1 MSAIASGAE
10 AAILPEVEYNLEQIA
25 EYLLERYKIGKTN
38 SLIIV
43 AEGAASAYNIERK
56 IKNLIGYET
65 RISVLGH
72 IQRGGITS
80 VFDRLLASKFGQNA
94 VDLIMSGKTG
104 LATVLIGS
112 KYATE
117 SLEKIVSNTKKLSP
131 ALLELAQKLSSK

>member
-1 MSAIASGAE
+1 M
-10 AAILPEVEYNLEQIA
+10 
-25 EYLLERYKIGKTN
+25 
-38 SLIIV
+38 
-43 AEGAASAYNIERK
+43 
-56 IKNLIGYET
+56 
-65 RISVLGH
+65 GH